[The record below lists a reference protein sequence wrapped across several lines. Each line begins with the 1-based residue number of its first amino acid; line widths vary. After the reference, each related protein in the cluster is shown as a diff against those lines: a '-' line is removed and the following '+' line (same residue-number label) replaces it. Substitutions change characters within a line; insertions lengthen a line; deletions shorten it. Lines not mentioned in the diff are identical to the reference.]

1 MDPLRYNCSQLYE
14 RPLYIGIL
22 LVFET
27 ISIFLHF
34 LLSFRFPNRDPSI
47 SQQSFRR
54 EEIVYAGP
62 LNRSIELKED
72 R

>member
-1 MDPLRYNCSQLYE
+1 VDPLRYNCSQLYG

-27 ISIFLHF
+27 ILISPFSVT
-34 LLSFRFPNRDPSI
+34 LSFPNKDTSL
-47 SQQSFRR
+47 SKQSFRR
-54 EEIVYAGP
+54 EEIVCVGP